1 MISKILQVVFGSKND
16 MVNKYLSS
24 SSDIFDLEERQRK
37 LARKGIY

>member
-16 MVNKYLSS
+16 MVNKYLAS
-24 SSDIFDLEERQRK
+24 SSDIFDLEERHRK